1 MTTNTMQTMPSDRIE
16 MTLEVKG
23 EVRAIA
29 FPQRT
34 YEGIEKQRRQW
45 YYFYGLKSIKEWE
58 IYISH
63 ISTMRNCTPFRIE
76 KTFPY
81 LTKSQQND
89 TTEQSGPA
97 SLYCEPVDTS
107 GGLVQTV
114 GKRQSEVL

>member
-1 MTTNTMQTMPSDRIE
+1 MPSDRIE
-16 MTLEVKG
+16 MTLAVKG
-23 EVRAIA
+23 EVRATA
-29 FPQRT
+29 FPLRNH
-34 YEGIEKQRRQW
+34 ECIERQRRQW
-45 YYFYGLKSIKEWE
+45 YYFYGLKSMQDWE

-63 ISTMRNCTPFRIE
+63 ISPMKENTPFRIE

-89 TTEQSGPA
+89 TTTESKPV
-97 SLYCEPVDTS
+97 SLYCEPVNLA

>member
-1 MTTNTMQTMPSDRIE
+1 MPSDRIQ

-23 EVRAIA
+23 EVRATA

-34 YEGIEKQRRQW
+34 YEGISNQRRQW
-45 YYFYGLKSIKEWE
+45 YYFYGLKSMKEWE

-63 ISTMRNCTPFRIE
+63 ISPMKENTPFKIE
-76 KTFPY
+76 KPFPY
-81 LTKSQQND
+81 LLKSQQND
-89 TTEQSGPA
+89 TTEQESRPT

-107 GGLVQTV
+107 GGFVQVV